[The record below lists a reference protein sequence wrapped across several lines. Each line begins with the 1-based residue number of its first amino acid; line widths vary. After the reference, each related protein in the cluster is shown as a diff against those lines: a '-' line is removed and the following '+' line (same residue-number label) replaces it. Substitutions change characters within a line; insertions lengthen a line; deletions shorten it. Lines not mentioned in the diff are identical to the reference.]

1 MNSMATEL
9 QPDEDDAVALWAEIH
24 RLRAAVQGPDGYAT
38 WQEAATAERV
48 RRVRAEKALAKF
60 DAQAAEQAG
69 GGEVVAEVQ
78 DWPDDATRVGIVPLV
93 DLGSLPI
100 GTKLYTHP
108 APAPA
113 IPAGWRIELVGEE
126 IRVVSPAD
134 SGPGGTYVSRWQDA
148 LTARLLYCLCDSL
161 LNTKN
166 QATAPA
172 DTPAAPV
179 QQVGEREAFEAWCA
193 KAGWKAEC
201 IGDNQ
206 YSGATANRWWEAW
219 QARAALSTRPEPS
232 DAVAH
237 TYASTQ
243 ATNCA
248 SCGEHKHTP
257 LRIDAMGGYVCL
269 TCIDKKLGGIL
280 GEFGYAPDAEIDA
293 LRRDAE
299 RYRAV
304 RDDDCYPYAICIW
317 DEDDGWAQDARKPDV
332 VDAAIDAALAARGEK
347 R

>member
-48 RRVRAEKALAKF
+48 RRVQAEKAPAKF
-60 DAQAAEQAG
+60 DAQAAEQA
-69 GGEVVAEVQ
+69 
-78 DWPDDATRVGIVPLV
+78 
-93 DLGSLPI
+93 
-100 GTKLYTHP
+100 
-108 APAPA
+108 
-113 IPAGWRIELVGEE
+113 
-126 IRVVSPAD
+126 
-134 SGPGGTYVSRWQDA
+134 
-148 LTARLLYCLCDSL
+148 
-161 LNTKN
+161 
-166 QATAPA
+166 
-172 DTPAAPV
+172 APV
-179 QQVGEREAFEAWCA
+179 QQVGELDAFEAWFSQFRH
-193 KAGWKAEC
+193 GWKTERDVAR
-201 IGDNQ
+201 D
-206 YSGATANRWWEAW
+206 AW
-219 QARAALSTRPEPS
+219 QAALSTRPELS

-237 TYASTQ
+237 TYSSTQ

-304 RDDDCYPYAICIW
+304 RDDDCHPYAICIW

-332 VDAAIDAALAARGEK
+332 VDAAIDAALAAWGEK